1 MIKDFFKKLKGNNL
15 FPFLFFLLVSCCLW
29 LLQVLNEDYETD
41 IPFSVSIL
49 NVPEGIELVD
59 GNEAEVLVRL
69 SDRGSVLLRYKLGK
83 SHSLAVD
90 FSDFKHRGGTL
101 SLPVSLLKKQI
112 ATVVEGTTSIVQYHD
127 DTLYVEVL
135 QNRKL
140 LPVKFNGKIDAAEH
154 FEITNVVIDPIEVMV
169 SAMPD
174 KLEKM
179 EFVETGYIVKKY
191 LKNDRTFQV
200 NIATDDFMSVEP
212 SMVNVN
218 VSVSPLKIKKVR
230 VPVTQVNFPGPLFA
244 MWLPNEVEL
253 SFEVSEANYELIG
266 PSDFAV
272 HLDYKDIISNVG
284 GYAPLKLVSKS
295 PLVKNVAVK
304 PSKIVVGT
312 LL

>member
-59 GNEAEVLVRL
+59 GDEAEVLVRL
-69 SDRGSVLLRYKLGK
+69 SDRGTVLSRYELGK
-83 SHSLAVD
+83 SRSLTVD

-101 SLPVSLLKKQI
+101 SLPVSLLKKQVAAVI
-112 ATVVEGTTSIVQYHD
+112 EGTTSVVHYHD
-127 DTLYVEVL
+127 DTLYVKVL

-140 LPVKFNGKIDAAEH
+140 LPVKLNGKIDAAEH
-154 FEITNVVIDPIEVMV
+154 FEITDVVIDPVEVMV

-174 KLEKM
+174 KLDKM
-179 EFVETGYIVKKY
+179 EFVETDYVVKKY

-200 NIATDDFMSVEP
+200 NIATSDFMSVEP
-212 SMVNVN
+212 SAVNVN
-218 VSVSPLKIKKVR
+218 VSVSPMKVKKVR
-230 VPVTQVNFPGPLFA
+230 VPVKQVNFPGPLFA

-266 PSDFAV
+266 PGDFTV

-284 GYAPLKLVSKS
+284 GYAPLKLVAKS
-295 PLVKNVAVK
+295 PLVKNVVVK
-304 PSKIVVGT
+304 PAKIIVGT
-312 LL
+312 FL